1 VARRKT
7 RAETTFG
14 EKKGLATIK
23 MQSGASAFTAARS
36 NVSLEAS
43 YGGWPAWP
51 WPLWVA
57 DSPAFLYYDGT
68 AYPSSMDRCMEA
80 QLPVC
85 MDKTASAFSHCTS
98 VVFERCKN
106 ESLQIASVY
115 VPYPGG

>member
-1 VARRKT
+1 
-7 RAETTFG
+7 
-14 EKKGLATIK
+14 